1 MPEVV
6 DWQAVAD
13 TVAAARRAVNVLRT
27 GGVVCFPTEGVPV
40 LAANAL
46 IPEAVDRLRAGGA
59 PLDVAIRRPAAARD
73 WLPSLGLVPL
83 RLARRFWPGPLTL
96 LAEGGAAR
104 GVASRLPGRVREAV
118 CPGDSLRLRSPGHA
132 AILEVLDRLKVP
144 LVLTP
149 AADETAADL
158 VFTDSPGL
166 YPTPTVVAVAGEE
179 WRITDAGAVTEEML
193 RQQSA
198 CLVVFVCTG
207 NTCRSPL
214 AEALCKKR
222 LADALGCTMADL
234 PGRGFFVYSAGL
246 AAMMG
251 GPAAAEAVDVA
262 RTRGADLSQ
271 HRSRP
276 LTADL
281 VSRADYL
288 VAMTRDHLQ
297 ALARHYPRPG
307 SRPRL
312 IDPAGYDLADPI
324 GHPPSVY
331 EECGQQIW
339 QHLEPLVA
347 ELLP

>member
-13 TVAAARRAVNVLRT
+13 TAAAARRAIAVVRN

-40 LAANAL
+40 LAANGLA
-46 IPEAVDRLRAGGA
+46 PEAIDRLAAGGA
-59 PLDVAIRRPAAARD
+59 PLDVAVRSAAAARD
-73 WLPSLGLVPL
+73 WLPPLGMVPR

-96 LAEGGAAR
+96 LAERGAEE
-104 GVASRLPGRVREAV
+104 GIASHLPDRVRKAL
-118 CPGDSLRLRSPGHA
+118 CPGGSIRLRSPGHEA
-132 AILEVLDRLKVP
+132 VLEVLDRLRVP

-149 AADETAADL
+149 APADHSADL
-158 VFTDSPGL
+158 VFTDAPGP
-166 YPTPTVVAVAGEE
+166 YPEPTVISVAGES
-179 WRITDAGAVTEEML
+179 WDVASQGVVTEEML
-193 RQQSA
+193 RQQAA
-198 CLVVFVCTG
+198 CLVVFICTG

-222 LADALGCTMADL
+222 LADALGCATEDL

-246 AAMMG
+246 AAMIG
-251 GPAAAEAVDVA
+251 GPAATEAVDVA
-262 RTRGADLSQ
+262 RARGADLSQ

-276 LTADL
+276 LTAEL
-281 VSRADYL
+281 VARADYL

-297 ALARHYPRPG
+297 ALAEHYPRPG

-312 IDPAGYDLADPI
+312 LDPAGYDLADPI
-324 GHPPSVY
+324 GHPPVVY
-331 EECGQQIW
+331 ESCGEQIW